1 MSFDYN
7 PEGERPGRRLNLD
20 DSSEPT
26 GRTPLVTVGS
36 HSLDKAIAA
45 VYAAMMLAD
54 SRSRAVTCWHALR
67 PLIEAR
73 FRPEE
78 G

>member
-20 DSSEPT
+20 ESSEPA
-26 GRTPLVTVGS
+26 GRMPPVTVGS

-54 SRSRAVTCWHALR
+54 SRSPAVACWHALR

>member
-20 DSSEPT
+20 DSSEPA
-26 GRTPLVTVGS
+26 GRTPPVTVGS
-36 HSLDKAIAA
+36 QTLCQAIAS
-45 VYAAMMLAD
+45 VYAAMMHAEH
-54 SRSRAVTCWHALR
+54 RSAAVACWHALR